1 MEWLASPKP
10 VETFPGL
17 TRKATPMKTPSR
29 SLSVLFALGLAV
41 AACGGASTVENAGDS
56 EAAEAARAAEE
67 ALSAVEALED
77 EISELSA
84 ELGGTGGHP
93 ETLAMI
99 DDTTIVSN
107 VGDGHDYADSGAHWS
122 YEGVT
127 GAHAWGRLN
136 QQFAVCEAGME
147 QSPID
152 IPMMGTMPVGLDDL
166 QVDWSPTTLT
176 MINNGHTIQAN
187 VPPGN
192 TTIID
197 NVPFQMLQFHFH
209 KPSEHTVQ
217 GEVFPMELH
226 FVHADAAGNLGVVG
240 VLLAEGLEA
249 HPAYDILWRN
259 QPVAGDQL
267 IIENFDMTTL
277 LPDNLNR
284 WRYNGSLTTPPCS
297 EGVNWNVLS
306 MPTFMSRSQ
315 IASFLYDGNARPTL
329 PINER
334 DVLRDQS

>member
-1 MEWLASPKP
+1 
-10 VETFPGL
+10 
-17 TRKATPMKTPSR
+17 MKTPSR

-41 AACGGASTVENAGDS
+41 AACGGASTVENAGETD
-56 EAAEAARAAEE
+56 AADAARTAEE

-77 EISELSA
+77 EIASLEAQLD
-84 ELGGTGGHP
+84 GGGHP

-99 DDTTIVSN
+99 DEDTIVTTT
-107 VGDGHDYADSGAHWS
+107 ADSHGDDDDAGGHWS
-122 YEGVT
+122 YEGAT
-127 GAHAWGRLN
+127 GPDAWAALN
-136 QQFAVCEAGME
+136 AQFAVCEAGME

-152 IPMMGTMPVGLDDL
+152 IPMMGTLPVGLDDL
-166 QVDWSPTTLT
+166 QLDWSPTTLT

-187 VPPGN
+187 VAPGN

-197 NVPFQMLQFHFH
+197 NVPYQMLQFHFH

-240 VLLAEGLEA
+240 VLLAEGLQA

-259 QPVAGDQL
+259 QPVVGDQL
-267 IIENFDMTTL
+267 IIEDFDMTTL
-277 LPDNLNR
+277 LPENMNR

-306 MPTFMSRSQ
+306 TPTFMSRSQ

-329 PINER
+329 PINDR